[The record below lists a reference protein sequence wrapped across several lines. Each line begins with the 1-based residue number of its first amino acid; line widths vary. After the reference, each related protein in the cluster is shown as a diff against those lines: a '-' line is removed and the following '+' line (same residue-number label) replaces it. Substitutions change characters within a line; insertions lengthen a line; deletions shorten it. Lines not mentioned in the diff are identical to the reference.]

1 VLQCVA
7 ERLPGISSKLC
18 RSSVAVVLQC
28 VAVCCSVLR
37 CVAEAP
43 RGTRKSFLLLT
54 LGPRIQMSHFTHI
67 NASCHTYKCVM
78 AHTRIA
84 CVTHTDESSRTS

>member
-1 VLQCVA
+1 MLQCVA

-67 NASCHTYKCVM
+67 NASWHIHALRASLIRMSPV
-78 AHTRIA
+78 AH
-84 CVTHTDESSRTS
+84 HE